1 MVLMVFLSSRIS
13 PFTSTT
19 IFFDRSPAATAL
31 VTSAM
36 LRTWLVRLPAIEL
49 TLSVRS
55 FQVPDTPWTSAWPP
69 SLPSVPTSRATRVT
83 SAAKDDNVPTMVL
96 MVFLSSRIS
105 PFTSTVIFFDRS
117 PAATAVVTS
126 AMLRTWAV
134 RLLAIEFTESVRSFQ
149 VPDTPCTSAWPPSF
163 PSVPTSRATRV
174 TSAAKERSWSTMVL
188 MVFLSSRI
196 SPLTS
201 TSIFFDKS
209 PLATAVVTSA
219 MLRTWA
225 VRLPA
230 IEFTLSVR
238 SRQVPATPFTSAWPP
253 SLPSVPTSRAM
264 RVTSSAKDDSW
275 STMVLTVFFS
285 SRISPLTSTV
295 IFFDRSPAA
304 TALVTS
310 AMLRT
315 WLVRLLA
322 IELTESVRSFQV
334 PATPCTSAWPPS
346 LPSLPTSRATRVTS
360 AAKERSWST
369 MVLMVFFSSEISPF
383 TSTVIFFDRL
393 PAATAVVTS
402 AMLRTWAVRLPAIEF
417 TLSVRSFQVPDTPC
431 TSAWPPSRPSVPTS
445 RATRVTS
452 EAKDLS
458 WSTMVLMVFL
468 SSRIS
473 PFTSTVIFLER
484 SPAAT
489 ALVTSAMLRTWLVRL
504 PAMKFTESV
513 RSFQVPDTP
522 STRAWPPRLPS
533 VPTSRATRVTSAAKE
548 RSWSTM
554 VLMVFLSV
562 RNSPLTSTVIL
573 RDRSPCATAVVTSAM
588 LRTWSVRLPAIEF
601 TELVRSFQ
609 VPATPFTLAWPPS
622 LPSVPTS
629 RATRVTSAAKVE
641 SWSTMRLMVLAVR
654 RNSPS
659 SSRPST
665 SSAMLLVRSP
675 CATAPITRATSL
687 VGWTRSSISE
697 LIDSTDTRQNPWP
710 SPSMARCLSLPSL
723 PTTRDSRET
732 SSAQRVLR
740 ATTSLK
746 ALAILPVMPGSA
758 SGRRTASPRLSAC
771 NAASRGCRSS
781 LETCATSRAWSRV

>member
-1 MVLMVFLSSRIS
+1 
-13 PFTSTT
+13 
-19 IFFDRSPAATAL
+19 
-31 VTSAM
+31 
-36 LRTWLVRLPAIEL
+36 
-49 TLSVRS
+49 
-55 FQVPDTPWTSAWPP
+55 
-69 SLPSVPTSRATRVT
+69 
-83 SAAKDDNVPTMVL
+83 MVL

-201 TSIFFDKS
+201 TSIFFDRS

-346 LPSLPTSRATRVTS
+346 LPSVPTSRATRVTS

-383 TSTVIFFDRL
+383 TSTVIFFDRS

-431 TSAWPPSRPSVPTS
+431 TSAWPPSLPFG
-445 RATRVTS
+445 A
-452 EAKDLS
+452 DLAGDARHLRGEGPELVHHGVDG
-458 WSTMVLMVFL
+458 VLELEDLALHVDGDL
-468 SSRIS
+468 LGEVARRHRLGDVGDVAHLARQIAGHEVHRIGEIL
-473 PFTSTVIFLER
+473 PG
-484 SPAAT
+484 AGH
-489 ALVTSAMLRTWLVRL
+489 AL
-504 PAMKFTESV
+504 
-513 RSFQVPDTP
+513 D
-522 STRAWPPRLPS
+522 PRL
-533 VPTSRATRVTSAAKE
+533 AAE
-548 RSWSTM
+548 ASLGADLAGHPRHLGREGAQLVHHGVDG
-554 VLMVFLSV
+554 VLEGEK
-562 RNSPLTSTVIL
+562 LTLDVNGN
-573 RDRSPCATAVVTSAM
+573 
-588 LRTWSVRLPAIEF
+588 
-601 TELVRSFQ
+601 
-609 VPATPFTLAWPPS
+609 LA
-622 LPSVPTS
+622 
-629 RATRVTSAAKVE
+629 
-641 SWSTMRLMVLAVR
+641 
-654 RNSPS
+654 
-659 SSRPST
+659 
-665 SSAMLLVRSP
+665 
-675 CATAPITRATSL
+675 
-687 VGWTRSSISE
+687 
-697 LIDSTDTRQNPWP
+697 
-710 SPSMARCLSLPSL
+710 
-723 PTTRDSRET
+723 
-732 SSAQRVLR
+732 
-740 ATTSLK
+740 
-746 ALAILPVMPGSA
+746 
-758 SGRRTASPRLSAC
+758 
-771 NAASRGCRSS
+771 
-781 LETCATSRAWSRV
+781 